1 MSKKRR
7 LFIIPFLIIG
17 LFLSLNL
24 SSSGKI
30 LKAYAEDDGTEND
43 FVPRIISEYDFEDS
57 TNQGW
62 TPRGGVNLDVVA
74 EVAHS
79 GDYSLKT
86 TNRGDTWQG
95 PSLNMKGILKKGAMY
110 EITGYIKLVEASAE
124 ELSTVKF
131 SIEEKPVE
139 GDTHWVTVAEEEIT
153 NTEWVEFSGY
163 YTFNEDL
170 NEQTLYVESSNVDDE
185 FYIDDI
191 SITLIKEVGESE
203 EDNREDDGEE
213 LPILETDFED
223 GTNQGWYA
231 RGDVNVGFI
240 DDDAYSGE
248 YSLLTTNRKEDWQ
261 GPAIDVTAYK
271 GRKCNVSVWAKLA
284 PGESLAN
291 LRVCLQ
297 HNYGETEEYNWIV
310 SNTQVTEGEWV
321 KLEGSYSLPAQAD
334 LLAIYVE
341 SDKGVPSFYIDD
353 FKLEPAGIVKPIE
366 PLPIQTDIPSIKDA
380 FSDSFTI
387 GAAVELK
394 HLEGYHDDLLKKHYN
409 YIVAENIMK
418 PDAIQPQ
425 EGEFNWD
432 NADKIF
438 DYAKENNMQ
447 VRYHTLVWH
456 EQVPRWFFL
465 DEDGN
470 EMVEE
475 TDPEKR
481 EANKELLLERME
493 THIRTIIQRYGDKVD
508 SWDVVNEVI
517 DPNGPNGLR
526 ESEWYRITGT
536 EYIKRAF
543 IVARDELDKCGEVGK
558 NAKLCINDFNTHE
571 PAKRDALYNLVKE
584 LLDEGVPVDAV
595 GHQMHINIQYP
606 AVDLITK
613 SIEKFGE
620 LGLDNQITELDMSVY
635 TNDTT
640 SYDVVPEEL
649 ILRQGYRY
657 KELFDELRQIDKYIS
672 NVTFWGI
679 ADDHS
684 WLHNRPITRRD
695 APFAFNEQLQ
705 AKPAFWGMINPSNL
719 EVLTKR
725 LRVSQMVLLSG
736 YDDIAWDTF
745 GWTTAEYGEG
755 LSAKF
760 KAMWDEDHLYILT
773 DVKDPK
779 PNANDRVEIFIA
791 EGGKSNIYEFKRNG
805 GCTEGSIC
813 KVEQYDG
820 GYTLEAVI
828 SLEEKLSIGEEIGF
842 DICFT
847 DADQDSA
854 AVCWNDFTFNQHT
867 DVSKYGIL
875 VLKEELKVSAA
886 IPGKPKID
894 AIIDPIW
901 SDANVIE
908 TQTVIQGN
916 EDSAKAKV
924 KTMWDEDYLYILA
937 EVTDPLLNKDGTQP
951 HEQDSVEFFID
962 EGNDK
967 ATFYQGDDA
976 QYRVNYDNEQSFGE
990 NADQERFETA
1000 TKIVDGG
1007 YIVEAAIPFKT
1018 IKGKIGNI
1026 IGFDVQVNDADN
1038 TGSRTGVITWNDT
1051 AGNNYRDTSNFGC
1064 LLLADD
1070 SEEPIEKEWII
1081 AKDIS
1086 IRGTGHIQGL
1096 SAKADNLG
1104 IWENNMFILG
1114 TVGEKRRLE
1123 GFTLHLEGA
1132 PSDMLLVY
1140 RAHIQTDGDKPD
1152 EKDDRKTI
1160 RKDDSGKLWK
1170 NEDLYLGTKGDK
1182 KRVEGIELKLI
1193 NKNTGKEYEG
1203 YKILYQVHMQEYGW
1217 GISDIQN
1224 DLKDDK
1230 KLNDSCDKWAE
1241 NGDFAGTRGQH
1252 RRIEAICI
1260 KIFKKQIK

>member
-24 SSSGKI
+24 SSSNKI
-30 LKAYAEDDGTEND
+30 LKAYAQDNGAGDDFEPK
-43 FVPRIISEYDFEDS
+43 VIAEYDFEDG

-62 TPRGGVNLDVVA
+62 TPRGEVTLEVVSEA
-74 EVAHS
+74 AHS
-79 GDYSLKT
+79 GAHSLKT
-86 TNRGDTWQG
+86 TNREDTWQG
-95 PSLNMKGILKKGAMY
+95 PSLNVKGTLEKGATY
-110 EITGYIKLVEASAE
+110 EIIGYVKLVEAPAE
-124 ELSTVKF
+124 SSTVKF
-131 SIEEKPVE
+131 SIEEKTTG
-139 GDTHWVTVAEEEIT
+139 GDQDWVTVVEKEIT
-153 NTEWVEFSGY
+153 DTEWVEFSGQ
-163 YTFNEDL
+163 YTSNEDL
-170 NEQTLYVESSNVDDE
+170 NEQTLYIESSNVDDE

-191 SITLIKEVGESE
+191 SITLIKEAEESE
-203 EDNREDDGEE
+203 EDNGEDDGEE
-213 LPILETDFED
+213 LPILETNFDD
-223 GTNQGWYA
+223 GTKQGWYV
-231 RGDVNVGFI
+231 RGDANV
-240 DDDAYSGE
+240 DVTDADAYSGE
-248 YSLLTTNRKEDWQ
+248 YSLLTTDRKEDWQ
-261 GPAIDVTAYK
+261 SPAIDVTAYK

-284 PGESLAN
+284 PGEGSAD

-297 HNYGETEEYNWIV
+297 HNYGDTEDYKWIV
-310 SNTQVTEGEWV
+310 SNTQVTEDEWV
-321 KLEGSYSLPAQAD
+321 KLEGSYSLPVQAD
-334 LLAIYVE
+334 TLAIYVE
-341 SDKGVPSFYIDD
+341 SEKGVPSFYIDD
-353 FKLEPAGIVKPIE
+353 FKLEPAGVVKPIE

-418 PDAIQPQ
+418 PDAIHPQ
-425 EGEFNWD
+425 EDVFNWD

-438 DYAKENNMQ
+438 DYAEENNMQ

-456 EQVPRWFFL
+456 EQVPRWFFV

-481 EANKELLLERME
+481 EANKKLLLERME

-526 ESEWYRITGT
+526 ESEWYQITGT

-606 AVDLITK
+606 AMALIGE

-620 LGLDNQITELDMSVY
+620 LGLDNQITELDVSVY

-640 SYDVVPEEL
+640 SYDVVPEEV

-657 KELFDELRQIDKYIS
+657 KELFDELRRLNKYIS

-684 WLHNRPITRRD
+684 WLHDRPITRRD
-695 APFAFNEQLQ
+695 APFAFDEQLQ
-705 AKPAFWGMINPSNL
+705 AKPAFWGMIDPSNL

-725 LRVSQMVLLSG
+725 LEVSQTASLPG
-736 YDDIAWDTF
+736 HDDIAWETLS
-745 GWTTAEYGEG
+745 WTTAEYGEG

-760 KAMWDEDHLYILT
+760 KVMWDEDHLYILT

-791 EGGKSNIYEFKRNG
+791 DDGKPNIYEFKRNG
-805 GCTEGSIC
+805 ECSEGSIC
-813 KVEQYDG
+813 KAEQYDG

-828 SLEEKLSIGEEIGF
+828 SFEEKLSIGDEIDF

-854 AVCWNDFTFNQHT
+854 VVCWNDFTLNQHT
-867 DVSKYGIL
+867 DVSQYGIL
-875 VLKEELKVSAA
+875 VLKEELKVSAG
-886 IPGKPKID
+886 IPGTPEID
-894 AIIDPIW
+894 GIIDSIW

-908 TQTVIQGN
+908 TQTIIQGN
-916 EDSAKAKV
+916 EDSARAKV
-924 KTMWDEDYLYILA
+924 RTMWDEDYLYVLA

-967 ATFYQGDDA
+967 TTFYQADDA

-990 NADQERFETA
+990 NADQERFKTA
-1000 TKIVDGG
+1000 TKIVDDG
-1007 YIVEAAIPFKT
+1007 YIIEAAIPFKT
-1018 IKGKIGNI
+1018 IKGETGKI
-1026 IGFDVQVNDADN
+1026 IGFDVQVNDADE
-1038 TGSRTGVITWNDT
+1038 TGSRTGVVTWNDT
-1051 AGNNYRDTSNFGC
+1051 TGNNYRDTSNFGC

-1070 SEEPIEKEWII
+1070 SREPIDDPVEDDPIDDPEEDEPQKPTEP
-1081 AKDIS
+1081 
-1086 IRGTGHIQGL
+1086 GIQ
-1096 SAKADNLG
+1096 
-1104 IWENNMFILG
+1104 
-1114 TVGEKRRLE
+1114 
-1123 GFTLHLEGA
+1123 
-1132 PSDMLLVY
+1132 
-1140 RAHIQTDGDKPD
+1140 DGDVD
-1152 EKDDRKTI
+1152 IIVDD
-1160 RKDDSGKLWK
+1160 
-1170 NEDLYLGTKGDK
+1170 
-1182 KRVEGIELKLI
+1182 V
-1193 NKNTGKEYEG
+1193 
-1203 YKILYQVHMQEYGW
+1203 
-1217 GISDIQN
+1217 ISD
-1224 DLKDDK
+1224 DDEPKTGDTRTSIYVYIALAIVAMGIVIYLVVNK
-1230 KLNDSCDKWAE
+1230 KNKV
-1241 NGDFAGTRGQH
+1241 GQK
-1252 RRIEAICI
+1252 E
-1260 KIFKKQIK
+1260 